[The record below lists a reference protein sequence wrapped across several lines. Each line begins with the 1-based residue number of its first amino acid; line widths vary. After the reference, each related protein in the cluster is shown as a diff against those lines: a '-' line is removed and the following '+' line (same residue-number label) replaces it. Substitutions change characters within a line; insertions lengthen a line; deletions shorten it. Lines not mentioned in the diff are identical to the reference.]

1 MREDSGNNSSL
12 LTKRLRIPVPNIKPI
27 VVILEAEYCEN
38 IEFIGYTSNEVSIL
52 VKNCLYIGYIC
63 NGMSLI

>member
-1 MREDSGNNSSL
+1 MREDSGNDRSL
-12 LTKRLRIPVPNIKPI
+12 LTKRLRIAVPNIKPI
-27 VVILEAEYCEN
+27 MVILDAKYCEN
-38 IEFIGYTSNEVSIL
+38 IEFIGYNSNEVSIL